1 MGLREV
7 VLTKK
12 TKAQLADE
20 LAQTRQ
26 RIVELEKA
34 ELERER
40 VEESLLRRNREM
52 ALLNR
57 VGQELAAT
65 LDLRQVIER
74 LLQQV
79 SDIVGTE
86 SASAWLWDEEQ
97 DGYLVCW
104 AFSAE
109 GQGPSPIDL
118 RLRPGQGVAGL
129 VAETGQRVIVDN
141 VQDSAQ
147 FFPGVDEH
155 LGFQTR
161 SLLAVPLR
169 VRDTVVGVLEVVNKL
184 SGAFDE
190 TDLSLV
196 ETLAA
201 SAAVAI
207 DNARMVEALRQ
218 YATELESRNADLDA
232 FAHTVAHDL
241 NNPLTRII
249 GFVDIMIE
257 DFEILTKEDLR
268 RYLGTTARAA
278 SKMHSITDE
287 LLLLSSVRAMSE
299 VEFESLNM
307 ASIVSEAMT
316 RLDYMIE
323 THGAE
328 IIVPEAWP
336 EALGYEPWVE
346 EVWANYISNAI
357 KYGGRPPRLELG
369 ATDGADGT
377 VCFWVRDNGFG
388 LTLEEQARLF
398 IPFTRL
404 SKVSAQGHGLGLS
417 IVRRIMERMGGKAG
431 VESQRGLGS
440 LFTFTLPGIDLGQT

>member
-1 MGLREV
+1 M
-7 VLTKK
+7 TKK

-79 SDIVGTE
+79 TDIVGTE

-97 DGYLVCW
+97 DGCLVCW

-218 YATELESRNADLDA
+218 YATELESRNAALDA

-257 DFEILTKEDLR
+257 DFEILAKEDLR

-287 LLLLSSVRAMSE
+287 LLLLSSVRAMTE

-346 EVWANYISNAI
+346 EGCIN
-357 KYGGRPPRLELG
+357 
-369 ATDGADGT
+369 
-377 VCFWVRDNGFG
+377 
-388 LTLEEQARLF
+388 
-398 IPFTRL
+398 
-404 SKVSAQGHGLGLS
+404 
-417 IVRRIMERMGGKAG
+417 
-431 VESQRGLGS
+431 
-440 LFTFTLPGIDLGQT
+440 